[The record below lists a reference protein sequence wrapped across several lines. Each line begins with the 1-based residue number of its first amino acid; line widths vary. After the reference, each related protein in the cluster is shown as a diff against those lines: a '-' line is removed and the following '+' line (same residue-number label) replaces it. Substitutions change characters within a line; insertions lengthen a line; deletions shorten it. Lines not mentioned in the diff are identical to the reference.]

1 MFIGS
6 RDRLIFMFVWITYF
20 VTYIIIIVTQYNDRM
35 EIVSSQEACSKVLGP
50 VWITFKEKG

>member
-1 MFIGS
+1 
-6 RDRLIFMFVWITYF
+6 MFVWITYF